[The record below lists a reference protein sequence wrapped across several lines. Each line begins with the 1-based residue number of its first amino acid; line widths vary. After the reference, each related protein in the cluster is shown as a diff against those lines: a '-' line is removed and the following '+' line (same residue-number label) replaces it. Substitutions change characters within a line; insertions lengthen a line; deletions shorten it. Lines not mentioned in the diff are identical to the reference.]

1 MTVMAENERG
11 FEGFAEQFRE
21 LDAAWSEEQ
30 LAKAKGFS
38 DALTDL
44 KTRFQVLAFDAME
57 PMMPVIEDLLNTLM
71 DMAQEILPALVPSL
85 EAALSVVQSLL
96 PAIEALTP
104 AIELAGQAAKGLS
117 MVLEA
122 VVADMT
128 NYPEQQQQVTDA
140 MEQSTE
146 MMQKA
151 VSQGYLPMATAL
163 EQMEADVDAATDAF
177 GPMSDAA
184 EAARQRLEEF
194 QGQVLNQTITSLREL
209 AQELRED
216 VRLGLI
222 TASDAEQQYQERV
235 AQVLPLLEQYRD
247 HLALVGIE
255 LDALAGRQVS
265 LMDRAT
271 GAWSRMTRNGRNLWG
286 ELMGWVEETAN
297 ETAEE
302 VRAEVD
308 TTAQEVEKIMERL
321 QALGQIDL
329 HALQQFPEAMA
340 EIHAQVQEMDPERIS
355 EYLETLTQGQR
366 KMYAEYLEWLEEA
379 RERELESEKARKD
392 QRVALLEERM
402 AAIEA
407 EKQAAI
413 AAAQAQQEQ
422 MEAAREKAVQAARQ
436 FGEGLIDAAMEGKDA
451 VKQWGDAFYEEVKRL
466 VTSALFKQLLSIFM
480 PGGGALFG
488 GGGGLLS
495 GIFSFKEG
503 GTPGAGAHMYRAA
516 AGFTAPSHGQLGD
529 RFLTLISRGEG
540 VTKKADMDAATAENI
555 RARLLSRAAGRGG
568 TGNTF
573 NVYARNPILTEGEMA
588 RVGTMIGRY
597 G

>member
-1 MTVMAENERG
+1 
-11 FEGFAEQFRE
+11 
-21 LDAAWSEEQ
+21 
-30 LAKAKGFS
+30 
-38 DALTDL
+38 
-44 KTRFQVLAFDAME
+44 
-57 PMMPVIEDLLNTLM
+57 
-71 DMAQEILPALVPSL
+71 
-85 EAALSVVQSLL
+85 
-96 PAIEALTP
+96 
-104 AIELAGQAAKGLS
+104 
-117 MVLEA
+117 
-122 VVADMT
+122 
-128 NYPEQQQQVTDA
+128 
-140 MEQSTE
+140 
-146 MMQKA
+146 
-151 VSQGYLPMATAL
+151 
-163 EQMEADVDAATDAF
+163 
-177 GPMSDAA
+177 
-184 EAARQRLEEF
+184 
-194 QGQVLNQTITSLREL
+194 
-209 AQELRED
+209 
-216 VRLGLI
+216 
-222 TASDAEQQYQERV
+222 
-235 AQVLPLLEQYRD
+235 
-247 HLALVGIE
+247 
-255 LDALAGRQVS
+255 
-265 LMDRAT
+265 
-271 GAWSRMTRNGRNLWG
+271 
-286 ELMGWVEETAN
+286 
-297 ETAEE
+297 
-302 VRAEVD
+302 
-308 TTAQEVEKIMERL
+308 
-321 QALGQIDL
+321 
-329 HALQQFPEAMA
+329 MA